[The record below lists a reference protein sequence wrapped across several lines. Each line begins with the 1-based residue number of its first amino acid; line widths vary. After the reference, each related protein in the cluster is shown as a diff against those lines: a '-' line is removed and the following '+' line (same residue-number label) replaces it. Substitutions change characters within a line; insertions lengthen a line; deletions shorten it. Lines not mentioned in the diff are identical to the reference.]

1 MTDPSSLDPLRGLTL
16 GLDSTTAPLG
26 GARWTPPT
34 PAELSG
40 LPNLEVLQLIGVGGM
55 GAVYCARQTHLDR
68 LVALKLMAPDL
79 AQRPGFPERF
89 AREARAMAR
98 LDHPAIVRLYD
109 FGETGQWLWLVIELV
124 DGATLREVMRTGRL
138 SAREALELVPH
149 LCAALTH
156 AHAAGV
162 VHRDLKPENI
172 LIDGAGRPHLT
183 DFGLAKLGDDAA
195 SLTAT
200 GSVLGTAHY
209 MAPEQV
215 AGDNGV
221 DHRADLYALG
231 VVVYEMLTGV
241 LPLGRFAPPSQASD
255 VAAHVDAAVLKS
267 LERQPERRWQSA
279 EELRQALAPAAAAAA
294 ASAAPGGTAAAGT
307 VPPSPGTAPG
317 GAPPPRD
324 DDFDEHFADH
334 PFYRFHRFRH
344 FKARRWRDRERDEAG
359 GGITKLFHCGMWQ
372 LVGGLLFAV
381 WVLFNGPDAAHSVS
395 LTMLTL
401 GAAGGMVLGG
411 LSLLL
416 AVGLPLAVIGAVAS
430 LLTVPWLWLA
440 NGHWVLMVLAVLQV
454 FQALAVLKITRL
466 RRHYAPQPGA
476 VAWQRVLGA
485 LALTVAVVTATAYV
499 VVTRFVHVET
509 MPSPSAAY
517 FKWTDAPA
525 EGAGVWLAGADAPP
539 EAAVRRR
546 SDGSL
551 VVDGSRLPAD
561 NRTIE
566 LARIDGSWVHGR
578 SWQLRTRIRYHEVSG
593 EGYAVLWN
601 HFVDGGTFYTRG
613 LAKSGPQGAI
623 SGSSEW
629 RELVLPFDA
638 TGSKEPLKK
647 LVFSLVLPGS
657 GTVEIE
663 PFTLTPGEWQ

>member
-215 AGDNGV
+215 AGDHGV

-241 LPLGRFAPPSQASD
+241 LPLGRFAPPSQGAD
-255 VAAHVDAAVLKS
+255 AGHVTAQVDAAVLKS

-279 EELRQALAPAAAAAA
+279 EELRQALASVPSA
-294 ASAAPGGTAAAGT
+294 AAPGAAA
-307 VPPSPGTAPG
+307 PPLPVAPASPPPVGDPPG
-317 GAPPPRD
+317 GDPHD
-324 DDFDEHFADH
+324 D
-334 PFYRFHRFRH
+334 
-344 FKARRWRDRERDEAG
+344 WRDHHRMHRAFWRMRAAKWRARGTEVG
-359 GGITKLFHCGMWQ
+359 GSAKLFHCGMWQ
-372 LVGGLLFAV
+372 LVGGLLLAV
-381 WVLFNGPDAAHSVS
+381 WVLFKGPDAVHSLP

-401 GAAGGMVLGG
+401 AACGGMVLGG

-416 AVGLPLAVIGAVAS
+416 AIGLPLAVVGAVSS
-430 LLTVPWLWLA
+430 LLAVPWLWL
-440 NGHWVLMVLAVLQV
+440 WVDHFFLLVLPV
-454 FQALAVLKITRL
+454 FQVIQALTVLRIPRL
-466 RRHYAPQPGA
+466 RRHYAASPDIA
-476 VAWQRVLGA
+476 TWQRVLGA
-485 LALTVAVVTATAYV
+485 VVLTLAIGAATTYTLV
-499 VVTRFVHVET
+499 SRFARSET
-509 MPSPSAAY
+509 MPTPSAAY
-517 FKWTDAPA
+517 FQWTDTPA

-551 VVDGSRLPAD
+551 VIDGSRLPTD
-561 NRTIE
+561 DRSVE

-601 HFVDGGTFYTRG
+601 HFADGGTYFTRA
-613 LAKSGPQGAI
+613 LAKSGPMGSI

-629 RELVLPFDA
+629 RELALPFDA

-663 PFTLTPGEWQ
+663 PFTLAPGEWQ